1 MNNLYNFFIKN
12 AKVVGTCYFILIL
25 ILLVVISENGKQ
37 KRELLTSLSNTQ
49 LQVESLENDKA
60 TLQATIS
67 ELQDQATIYLNTL
80 SDMKAYNAKL
90 EEMIA
95 SLETDIATAD
105 FMINDLE
112 VALAEINERLE
123 AQELQNSTET
133 TTQD

>member
-1 MNNLYNFFIKN
+1 MNSLYNFFIKN

-49 LQVESLENDKA
+49 LQVESLESDKA
-60 TLQATIS
+60 TLEATIV
-67 ELQDQATIYLNTL
+67 ELKADATIYLKTL
-80 SDMKAYNAKL
+80 TDMKSYNAKL
-90 EEMIA
+90 EMMIA
-95 SLETDIATAD
+95 SLETDIMTAN

-123 AQELQNSTET
+123 AQEP
-133 TTQD
+133 TQD